1 MGELLALEDERE
13 VQMRR
18 EFGPEWE
25 LLASDGVATITA
37 VRAVLSASED
47 KVACAARLCAD
58 LASGFAEAAT
68 GESSVCSRVGR
79 RTAWLRASLSASRLP
94 PSSGELL
101 STVYPFILR
110 GVRLLGVDSTL
121 PWDWEGYPMERE
133 RWVEWQR
140 ERRIV
145 WDLLAES
152 LSPQA
157 LALVTAET
165 IGLEHVISYAPRIL
179 KGETAG
185 RVVVDVSGGA

>member
-1 MGELLALEDERE
+1 M
-13 VQMRR
+13 
-18 EFGPEWE
+18 
-25 LLASDGVATITA
+25 
-37 VRAVLSASED
+37 
-47 KVACAARLCAD
+47 
-58 LASGFAEAAT
+58 
-68 GESSVCSRVGR
+68 
-79 RTAWLRASLSASRLP
+79 P

-110 GVRLLGVDSTL
+110 GVRLLGVDSTQ
-121 PWDWEGYPMERE
+121 PWDLEGYPMERE

-145 WDLLAES
+145 WELLAES